1 MSENIKKSLTPKQ
14 NEIKDINVPKFSQEQ
29 TDIRKPSTLQNKNV
43 TNKLHNLLDENEE
56 DIIEEEDIHNI
67 SFSLSENDDMNDML
81 DNFSNKSDEK
91 VEIEFES
98 TTNVEGLELIE
109 DFLRE
114 TTKQILN
121 NKKGFDEDIKKMS
134 SDFYSNLVKKIAPQK
149 DIDYSKVKPNYLDK
163 TKNTN
168 YKNQSESMISDEAT
182 RKFKNDLIGQT
193 SEKRRSEEFTH
204 NYSKYS
210 NNSKNK
216 SKTNSINKIGS
227 NSLEEEEEEDDN
239 DKIIEIK
246 KKKRNIKI
254 IDEK

>member
-1 MSENIKKSLTPKQ
+1 MNDTIKKSLTPTQ
-14 NEIKDINVPKFSQEQ
+14 NEIKDLIVPKFSQEK
-29 TDIRKPSTLQNKNV
+29 TDIKKPSTLRSNHL
-43 TNKLHNLLDENEE
+43 TNKLHNILDENEE
-56 DIIEEEDIHNI
+56 EIIDEEDIHNI
-67 SFSLSENDDMNDML
+67 SFSLSENDDMNDLL
-81 DNFSNKSDEK
+81 DNFSNKSDDK
-91 VEIEFES
+91 VQLEFES
-98 TTNVEGLELIE
+98 TTNEEGMELIE

-134 SDFYSNLVKKIAPQK
+134 SEFYKDLVKKVIPPK
-149 DIDYSKVKPNYLDK
+149 DIDYNKSKPNYLDK

>member
-1 MSENIKKSLTPKQ
+1 MNDTIKKSLTPKQ
-14 NEIKDINVPKFSQEQ
+14 NEIKDLIAPKFSQDM
-29 TDIRKPSTLQNKNV
+29 TDIRKPSTLQNKNL
-43 TNKLHNLLDENEE
+43 TNKLHNILDENEE

-67 SFSLSENDDMNDML
+67 SFSLSENDDMNDLL

-91 VEIEFES
+91 VKLEFES
-98 TTNVEGLELIE
+98 TKNEEGLELIE

-134 SDFYSNLVKKIAPQK
+134 SEFYTDLVKKIAPHK
-149 DIDYSKVKPNYLDK
+149 DIDYNKANPNYLDK

-182 RKFKNDLIGQT
+182 HKYKNDLIGQT
-193 SEKRRSEEFTH
+193 YEKRQSEEFGH
-204 NYSKYS
+204 NYSKFS

-216 SKTNSINKIGS
+216 SKSNSIDKIDS
-227 NSLEEEEEEDDN
+227 NSIEEEEDDDE
-239 DKIIEIK
+239 DKIIQIK
-246 KKKRNIKI
+246 KKKRGIKI

>member
-1 MSENIKKSLTPKQ
+1 MNDTIKKSLTPTQ
-14 NEIKDINVPKFSQEQ
+14 NEIKDLIVPKFSQEQ
-29 TDIRKPSTLQNKNV
+29 TDIKKPSTLQSKHL
-43 TNKLHNLLDENEE
+43 TNKLHNILDENEE
-56 DIIEEEDIHNI
+56 EIIDEEDIHNI
-67 SFSLSENDDMNDML
+67 SFSLSENDDMNDLL
-81 DNFSNKSDEK
+81 DNFSNKSDDK
-91 VEIEFES
+91 VQLEFES
-98 TTNVEGLELIE
+98 TTNEEGMELIE

-134 SDFYSNLVKKIAPQK
+134 SEFYKDLVKKVIPPK
-149 DIDYSKVKPNYLDK
+149 DIDYNKSKPNYLDK

-182 RKFKNDLIGQT
+182 NKFKNDLIGQT
-193 SEKRRSEEFTH
+193 FEKRQSEEFGH
-204 NYSKYS
+204 NYTKYS

-216 SKTNSINKIGS
+216 SKSKSIDKIDS
-227 NSLEEEEEEDDN
+227 NSLEEEEEEDE

-246 KKKRNIKI
+246 KKKRGIKI

>member
-1 MSENIKKSLTPKQ
+1 MNDTIKKSLTPTQ
-14 NEIKDINVPKFSQEQ
+14 NEIKDLIVPKFSQEQ
-29 TDIRKPSTLQNKNV
+29 TDIKKPSTLQSKHL
-43 TNKLHNLLDENEE
+43 TNKLHNILDENEE
-56 DIIEEEDIHNI
+56 EIIDEEDIHNI
-67 SFSLSENDDMNDML
+67 SFSLSENDDMNDLL
-81 DNFSNKSDEK
+81 DNFSNKSDDK
-91 VEIEFES
+91 VQLEFES
-98 TTNVEGLELIE
+98 TTNEEGMELIE

-134 SDFYSNLVKKIAPQK
+134 SEFYSNLVKNIAPQK
-149 DIDYSKVKPNYLDK
+149 DIEYNKAKQNNLDK

-182 RKFKNDLIGQT
+182 HKFKNDLIGQT
-193 SEKRRSEEFTH
+193 FEKRQSEEFDH

-216 SKTNSINKIGS
+216 SKSDKIDS
-227 NSLEEEEEEDDN
+227 NSLEEEEDDEE

-246 KKKRNIKI
+246 KKKREIKI
-254 IDEK
+254 IDEN

>member
-1 MSENIKKSLTPKQ
+1 MNDTIKKSLTPKQ
-14 NEIKDINVPKFSQEQ
+14 NGVKDLITPKYSQDQ
-29 TDIRKPSTLQNKNV
+29 TDIRKPSTLQNRNV

-56 DIIEEEDIHNI
+56 EIIEEEDIHNI
-67 SFSLSENDDMNDML
+67 SFSLSENEDMNDFL

-91 VEIEFES
+91 VQLEFES
-98 TTNVEGLELIE
+98 TTNGEGLELIE

-134 SDFYSNLVKKIAPQK
+134 SEFYADLVKSIVPQN
-149 DIDYSKVKPNYLDK
+149 DINYNKVKSNYLDK

-182 RKFKNDLIGQT
+182 HKFKNDLIGQNYD
-193 SEKRRSEEFTH
+193 KRQSEELGH
-204 NYSKYS
+204 NYSKAYS
-210 NNSKNK
+210 INSKNK
-216 SKTNSINKIGS
+216 SKSNNSIDKNDS
-227 NSLEEEEEEDDN
+227 NSLEEEEDDE

-246 KKKRNIKI
+246 KKRRGIKI